1 MSDVLNKNF
10 EIVKNV
16 MNEQA
21 KEIAEL
27 KQRLSHLEGT
37 VATLHAEIVNTKQM
51 NAHLAGRGMG
61 STVHS

>member
-1 MSDVLNKNF
+1 MSDASKKNF

-27 KQRLSHLEGT
+27 KQRLSYLEGT
-37 VATLHAEIVNTKQM
+37 VAALHAEIINTKQM